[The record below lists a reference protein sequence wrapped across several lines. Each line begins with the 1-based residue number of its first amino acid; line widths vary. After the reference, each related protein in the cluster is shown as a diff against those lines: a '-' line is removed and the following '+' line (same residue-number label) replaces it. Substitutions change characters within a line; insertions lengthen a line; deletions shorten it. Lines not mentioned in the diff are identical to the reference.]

1 MVALNTIHQS
11 QITLVHPNDPKNT
24 LHPKLVPFTLIVS
37 GEGNY
42 DDDNEVTQFNKFQT
56 ANTDA
61 NLGEKEAEVSRLQVE
76 MHYGINYR
84 SIWLY
89 SLAAR
94 LLSSFHSC
102 EDHQQRSELF
112 Q

>member
-1 MVALNTIHQS
+1 M
-11 QITLVHPNDPKNT
+11 
-24 LHPKLVPFTLIVS
+24 VS

-42 DDDNEVTQFNKFQT
+42 DDDNEVTQLNKFQT
-56 ANTDA
+56 AGTDV
-61 NLGEKEAEVSRLQVE
+61 NLGEKQAEVLRLQVE

-94 LLSSFHSC
+94 LLSSFHSSV
-102 EDHQQRSELF
+102 DHQQRSELF